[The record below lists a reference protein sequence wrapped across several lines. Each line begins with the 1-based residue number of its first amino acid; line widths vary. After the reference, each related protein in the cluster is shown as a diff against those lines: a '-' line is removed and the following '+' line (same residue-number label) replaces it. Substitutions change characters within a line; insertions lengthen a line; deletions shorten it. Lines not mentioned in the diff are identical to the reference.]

1 MSGNKLPGR
10 GDKIRE
16 KIENAIAAVANVGVV
31 VVMIYVFAI
40 I

>member
-1 MSGNKLPGR
+1 MADNKLIGR

-16 KIENAIAAVANVGVV
+16 KIENVVSVVANVGVV
-31 VVMIYVFAI
+31 VTLIFVFTI

>member
-1 MSGNKLPGR
+1 MADKKLHTR
-10 GDKIRE
+10 GEKIRE

-31 VVMIYVFAI
+31 VVLIYVYAI